1 MDLVEDK
8 EGKKEKEE
16 EEEGA
21 FNNYERAI
29 LAYFRLN
36 LSRISPYWKQQQQEE
51 HSKLSLRLPVS
62 GLRGSET
69 GDIFHPCWFVVEG
82 GGGEENVR
90 NAKKMAREREQQG
103 ERQQFRPETFLIKF
117 ARLTPR

>member
-36 LSRISPYWKQQQQEE
+36 LSRISPY
-51 HSKLSLRLPVS
+51 
-62 GLRGSET
+62 
-69 GDIFHPCWFVVEG
+69 
-82 GGGEENVR
+82 
-90 NAKKMAREREQQG
+90 
-103 ERQQFRPETFLIKF
+103 
-117 ARLTPR
+117 

>member
-8 EGKKEKEE
+8 EGKKEKEEE

-36 LSRISPYWKQQQQEE
+36 LSRIFPY
-51 HSKLSLRLPVS
+51 
-62 GLRGSET
+62 
-69 GDIFHPCWFVVEG
+69 
-82 GGGEENVR
+82 
-90 NAKKMAREREQQG
+90 
-103 ERQQFRPETFLIKF
+103 
-117 ARLTPR
+117 

>member
-16 EEEGA
+16 EEEEGA

-29 LAYFRLN
+29 LVYFRLN
-36 LSRISPYWKQQQQEE
+36 LSRISLYWKQQQQEE

-69 GDIFHPCWFVVEG
+69 GDIFHPCWFVVEE
-82 GGGEENVR
+82 GEENVR
-90 NAKKMAREREQQG
+90 NAKKMAREREQQR

>member
-62 GLRGSET
+62 GFRGSET
-69 GDIFHPCWFVVEG
+69 GDIFHPCWFVVEE
-82 GGGEENVR
+82 GEG
-90 NAKKMAREREQQG
+90 KKMFVTRKKWRESENSSEKG
-103 ERQQFRPETFLIKF
+103 SSSDPKLF
-117 ARLTPR
+117 